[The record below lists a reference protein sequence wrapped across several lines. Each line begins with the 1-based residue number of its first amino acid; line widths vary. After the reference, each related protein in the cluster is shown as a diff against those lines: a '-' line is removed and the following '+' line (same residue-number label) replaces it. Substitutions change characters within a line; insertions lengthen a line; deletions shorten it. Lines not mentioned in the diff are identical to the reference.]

1 MASITRLEPV
11 YLQPQPQQG
20 MSMEMAQSSLNATPT
35 SNTEEQPRL
44 GLRGGGIVSDW
55 CVAPIFSNSV
65 AAERTLTRHVIQRR
79 SHLLL
84 RSLQGA
90 V

>member
-20 MSMEMAQSSLNATPT
+20 MSMQMTQSPSAATPT

-44 GLRGGGIVSDW
+44 GLRGGGMVSDW
-55 CVAPIFSNSV
+55 FVVPIW
-65 AAERTLTRHVIQRR
+65 L
-79 SHLLL
+79 
-84 RSLQGA
+84 
-90 V
+90 